1 MSVAPVITRGA
12 SDLAARTS
20 FQIQPPIARPA
31 TTTLPLPKL
40 AASQP
45 HRSLGQSEAPPQDTA
60 PRPPLWLNAKLNFPE
75 QQSRTL
81 PAESN
86 NVAKTGPSR
95 PYLQLGGCTRNTV
108 SAAPAALNPLTTR
121 DQRMAILA
129 TPPAPE
135 VAKNIDGP
143 TKFRFTSR
151 SLIITTAFIAL
162 GLALIIQNQRLSETR
177 AALSRYEST
186 TVPVALAPGQFRVI
200 VQPIASTDDAKVVK
214 YRIECADE
222 RFVTVSGQGGGGG
235 SLSRRDPNSGLYVT
249 DCTLFADHLDSH
261 NTFKMILNTG
271 GGQGTTVETVGPTYA
286 LKDQLSVSNADGVYS
301 ASETPA
307 LFTCNGETYSVSVK

>member
-1 MSVAPVITRGA
+1 MSTPPTSPTIAPE
-12 SDLAARTS
+12 
-20 FQIQPPIARPA
+20 
-31 TTTLPLPKL
+31 
-40 AASQP
+40 
-45 HRSLGQSEAPPQDTA
+45 SE
-60 PRPPLWLNAKLNFPE
+60 RRRFRFS
-75 QQSRTL
+75 SRTI
-81 PAESN
+81 
-86 NVAKTGPSR
+86 
-95 PYLQLGGCTRNTV
+95 
-108 SAAPAALNPLTTR
+108 
-121 DQRMAILA
+121 AIA
-129 TPPAPE
+129 
-135 VAKNIDGP
+135 
-143 TKFRFTSR
+143 
-151 SLIITTAFIAL
+151 TAFVAL

-200 VQPIASTDDAKVVK
+200 VQPIVSTDDAKVVK

-222 RFVTVSGQGGGGG
+222 RFVTVSGQGGSSG

-301 ASETPA
+301 ASETPV
-307 LFTCNGETYSVSVK
+307 LFTCNGQPFSASVK